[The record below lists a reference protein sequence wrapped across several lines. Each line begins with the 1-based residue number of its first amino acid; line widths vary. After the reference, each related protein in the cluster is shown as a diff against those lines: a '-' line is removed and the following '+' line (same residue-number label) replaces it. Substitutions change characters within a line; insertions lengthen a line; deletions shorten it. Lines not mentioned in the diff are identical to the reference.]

1 MPLVLQD
8 QLVIR
13 EALDRQVLQV
23 TQVSLVQRVRQG
35 RQVLLARLQQC
46 QVLREQL
53 VLPALQD
60 QQEIQV

>member
-8 QLVIR
+8 QLVVR

-23 TQVSLVQRVRQG
+23 TQVSLVQRVRQD